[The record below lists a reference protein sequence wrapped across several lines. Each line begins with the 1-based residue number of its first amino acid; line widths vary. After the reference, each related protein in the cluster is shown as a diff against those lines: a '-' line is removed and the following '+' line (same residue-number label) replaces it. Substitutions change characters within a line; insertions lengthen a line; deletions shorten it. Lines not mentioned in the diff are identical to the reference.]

1 MPVSRNRDIA
11 TILGKTEKSNTSNAA
26 LSTGGGGGGLTAYDS
41 AGLLPASAT
50 PGTMAYTQD
59 DNYFHIYDS
68 NDANWAKISLTAA
81 HSTSSLISGNRIGG
95 LYSILDPG
103 TGTTKTTYFD
113 ATTGYALYS
122 SFGTGGTYAS
132 SSTYTAWNGNAIK
145 QSQLSTY
152 GYTLSASAWADGTS
166 SSNFGSYT
174 AKTGYFAF
182 YSGGS
187 GTATFDMSSWN
198 GPSDVT
204 DLRVVWGAGDT
215 ANTGSDQ
222 DLFINGTEVVSNAS
236 SENIYT
242 GSFDRTGSTPL
253 LRVYEGSGSIAGIA
267 QIWFRNG

>member
-1 MPVSRNRDIA
+1 MPSKNSDIA
-11 TILGKTEKSNTSNAA
+11 TILGRTEAANASNAA
-26 LSTGGGGGGLTAYDS
+26 LGTGSGGGGLTAYDS

-68 NDANWAKISLTAA
+68 NDVMWAKVGLSAT
-81 HSTSSLISGNRIGG
+81 HSTSSLISSSRSSG
-95 LYSILDPG
+95 LYSFDDPG
-103 TGTTKTTYFD
+103 SGTTKTVYFD
-113 ATTGYALYS
+113 ATSGYALYS

-152 GYTLSASAWADGTS
+152 GYTLSAGAWHDGTS
-166 SSNFGSYT
+166 SSSFGGYT
-174 AKTGYFAF
+174 PKTGYLAF
-182 YSGGS
+182 YTSGS
-187 GTATFDMSSWN
+187 SVATLDMSSWN
-198 GPSDVT
+198 GPSNVT
-204 DLRVVWGAGDT
+204 DLRVVWGTGDV
-215 ANTGSDQ
+215 ANTGADN
-222 DLFINGTEVVSNAS
+222 DLFINGTEVASNVT

-253 LRVYEGSGSIAGIA
+253 LRVYEGVNSISGIG